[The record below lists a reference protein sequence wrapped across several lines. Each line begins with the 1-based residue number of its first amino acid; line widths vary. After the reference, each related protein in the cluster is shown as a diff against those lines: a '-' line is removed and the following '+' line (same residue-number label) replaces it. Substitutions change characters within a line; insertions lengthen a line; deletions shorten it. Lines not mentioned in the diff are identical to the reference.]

1 MVVVSSLGVE
11 CQQSSNSVDVS
22 AHGFVDVMI
31 VLGNV
36 MEGGMDMEEYA
47 EVQATKCPHLTLEA
61 NVFGIV
67 LDVTL
72 EKFYATYMLLV
83 AGHIRSGLTSAVDAD
98 DVYLVDVS
106 FVMHHGLH
114 GTCGRNDDMVDGVN
128 IFYEIFMTMPRELE
142 SVVISDAEHFA
153 LDA

>member
-1 MVVVSSLGVE
+1 LLHRQGSFTVVKKDIALSKNQMVVVSSLGVE
-11 CQQSSNSVDVS
+11 CQQSSNSVDIS

-36 MEGGMDMEEYA
+36 MEWGMYMEEYA
-47 EVQATKCPHLTLEA
+47 EVQATKCRHLTLEA

-72 EKFYATYMLLV
+72 KKFYAAYMLLV

-98 DVYLVDVS
+98 DMYLVDVS
-106 FVMHHGLH
+106 FVMPHGLH
-114 GTCGRNDDMVDGVN
+114 ATCGRNDD
-128 IFYEIFMTMPRELE
+128 
-142 SVVISDAEHFA
+142 VVVSN
-153 LDA
+153 LL